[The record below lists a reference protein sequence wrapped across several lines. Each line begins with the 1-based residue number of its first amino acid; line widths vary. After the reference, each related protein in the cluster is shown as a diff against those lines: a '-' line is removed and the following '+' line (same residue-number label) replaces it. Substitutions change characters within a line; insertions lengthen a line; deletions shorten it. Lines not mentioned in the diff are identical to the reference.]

1 MFIQQLDFPA
11 AVATTTT
18 FLCCISF
25 IVPWFAVNIGK
36 MSISGI
42 NLDED
47 AEPRGDNWACEQWS
61 LFIST
66 GKLCTNH
73 IKRLHCTTYGSLIR
87 VSLPVPVLKI
97 LWLWIGFKTLYT
109 FQLSSY
115 HVASC
120 TNPKGRLLLLG
131 AFLVCGG
138 TVCHALYVWLALLVC
153 LWEWCC
159 VSSVL
164 LLHEEGPRVRPWGTW
179 LCMLRHNR
187 YRPFVVLPFHCSPD
201 VHCHGSISVLR
212 LKFQWF
218 SDQPGSQGNRSDGP
232 ASQSRCAECMHVAEQ
247 VSCSLLGWYGFFGH
261 ANDRGE
267 LHAHLWWNHVKTL
280 DWSLPKETTQHIPTE
295 GMLHK

>member
-11 AVATTTT
+11 AVDTTTT

-47 AEPRGDNWACEQWS
+47 AEPRGYNWACEQWS

-87 VSLPVPVLKI
+87 VSLPMPVLKI
-97 LWLWIGFKTLYT
+97 LWLWIGFKTLT

-164 LLHEEGPRVRPWGTW
+164 LLPWRGP
-179 LCMLRHNR
+179 
-187 YRPFVVLPFHCSPD
+187 
-201 VHCHGSISVLR
+201 
-212 LKFQWF
+212 
-218 SDQPGSQGNRSDGP
+218 PGSSVRHMALHAAAQQVPSFCGFAIP
-232 ASQSRCAECMHVAEQ
+232 LQSRCELPWVDVGPPVEVAVVFRSAR
-247 VSCSLLGWYGFFGH
+247 VSGESFGRTGLTVPMCRVQACSRTG
-261 ANDRGE
+261 
-267 LHAHLWWNHVKTL
+267 
-280 DWSLPKETTQHIPTE
+280 
-295 GMLHK
+295 